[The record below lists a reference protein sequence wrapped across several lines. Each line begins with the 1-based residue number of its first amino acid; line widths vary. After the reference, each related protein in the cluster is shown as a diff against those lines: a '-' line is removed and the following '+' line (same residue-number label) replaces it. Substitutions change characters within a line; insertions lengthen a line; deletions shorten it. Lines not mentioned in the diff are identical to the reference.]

1 MLLRIVICYRRLFLT
16 ILDLFAVSATN
27 FAFRFLFV
35 IGNIGLSDTYVVHHK

>member
-27 FAFRFLFV
+27 FAFRFF
-35 IGNIGLSDTYVVHHK
+35 IRKWKYRPI